1 MTFSLNVHSIP
12 LSSFHN
18 NSLHTVPEPPNG
30 MSHLFP
36 GQVATAWMMAAF
48 KESTVL

>member
-1 MTFSLNVHSIP
+1 MTFLFVHSIQLP
-12 LSSFHN
+12 PFHN

-30 MSHLFP
+30 NEPLFP
-36 GQVATAWMMAAF
+36 GQLATAWMMAAF